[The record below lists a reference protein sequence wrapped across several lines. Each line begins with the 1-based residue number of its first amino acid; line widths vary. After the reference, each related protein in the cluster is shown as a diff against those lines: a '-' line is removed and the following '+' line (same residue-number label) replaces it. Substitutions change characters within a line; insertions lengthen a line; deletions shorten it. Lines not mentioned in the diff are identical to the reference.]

1 MKKIIILFLLISNI
15 CLAQSQQE
23 TIDWLN
29 QKFKEHTDPFM
40 GEYSIEIT
48 QEKGWGEALTII
60 QQVKN
65 EYIPE
70 SFTSYT
76 FQTKNI
82 SSVLTTNKFRS
93 DGKLGILIT
102 ANSKNIYMST
112 KQLTNE
118 IEILCLPAP
127 DEAIIRMQK
136 GIIHLL
142 NLMGNPIKM
151 QKEFFTK

>member
-1 MKKIIILFLLISNI
+1 MRKITILLLLISNI

-29 QKFKEHTDPFM
+29 QKFKEHTDSFM
-40 GEYSIEIT
+40 GEYSIGIT

-60 QQVKN
+60 KRVKN
-65 EYIPE
+65 EYMPE

-82 SSVLTTNKFRS
+82 SSVLTTSKFRS
-93 DGKLGILIT
+93 DGKLGIIIS
-102 ANSKNIYMST
+102 AKDKNIYMST

-127 DEAIIRMQK
+127 DETIISMQK

-142 NLMGNPIKM
+142 NLMGNPIKL
-151 QKEFFTK
+151 QKELFTN

>member
-1 MKKIIILFLLISNI
+1 MKKISIILLLISNI
-15 CLAQSQQE
+15 CLAQSEQE

-40 GEYSIEIT
+40 GEFSIEIT
-48 QEKGWGEALTII
+48 QEKGWGEALTIT
-60 QQVKN
+60 QRVKN
-65 EYIPE
+65 EYMAE

-82 SSVLTTNKFRS
+82 SSVLTTSKFRS

-102 ANSKNIYMST
+102 AKDKNIYIST
-112 KQLTNE
+112 KQLTNV

-127 DEAIIRMQK
+127 DETIIRMQK

-151 QKEFFTK
+151 QKELFTK